1 MFVLGEKRVFLVA
14 DRIGLERNRNEERL
28 DAAPGNTAPL
38 RRFVRAHRRRLS
50 PTACRDPGKSPHA
63 DPRLGAR
70 RRGFSPS
77 CARLLFRDRGAV
89 VSECDTSGSAIRF
102 EDERLLTGRG
112 DFLEDGNAH
121 RQGYMSRSP
130 RARVEIRSID
140 SFVAQAFSG
149 AVAAVTGR
157 DYIDAGRR
165 SIPYIGPPTQRRGG
179 SAVPDFWPVDPVRM
193 VGEDVA
199 FVVVE
204 TAVQALDV
212 SKTIEVGY
220 APLPACTDMTAALSN
235 GALWPGD
242 NEAPVH
248 ETGDREAADKAFFKA
263 ERAVERRSRL
273 NRVLGHAMET
283 RGCAA
288 IYDRR
293 SDRYALRA
301 PMQHPWVARK
311 VISGRAIGE
320 ARVRV
325 AAAMRWGWKFRGER
339 LSRVSGGAVRRQG
352 DRASGQMDG
361 RRGRSFPWRFPCPR
375 QHCPRRSRA

>member
-1 MFVLGEKRVFLVA
+1 M
-14 DRIGLERNRNEERL
+14 
-28 DAAPGNTAPL
+28 
-38 RRFVRAHRRRLS
+38 
-50 PTACRDPGKSPHA
+50 
-63 DPRLGAR
+63 
-70 RRGFSPS
+70 
-77 CARLLFRDRGAV
+77 
-89 VSECDTSGSAIRF
+89 SEYDTSGSAIRF

-121 RQGYMSRSP
+121 RQGYMSRPP
-130 RARVEIRSID
+130 RARAEIRSID
-140 SFVAQAFSG
+140 SFVTQAFSG

-204 TAVQALDV
+204 TAVQARDV
-212 SKTIEVGY
+212 SETIEVGY

-242 NEAPVH
+242 NETPVH
-248 ETGDREAADKAFFKA
+248 ETGDQEGRRRGVLQGGTFRRTPFPPEPRSWPRNGDARLHSDFRPAKRPL
-263 ERAVERRSRL
+263 RA
-273 NRVLGHAMET
+273 G
-283 RGCAA
+283 
-288 IYDRR
+288 R
-293 SDRYALRA
+293 SDAA
-301 PMQHPWVARK
+301 PV
-311 VISGRAIGE
+311 GRAQGHCGSCNRRGPGSGGR
-320 ARVRV
+320 ARCGR
-325 AAAMRWGWKFRGER
+325 KFRGER

-361 RRGRSFPWRFPCPR
+361 RKGRRFPWRFPCPR
-375 QHCPRRSRA
+375 QHRPRRSRA